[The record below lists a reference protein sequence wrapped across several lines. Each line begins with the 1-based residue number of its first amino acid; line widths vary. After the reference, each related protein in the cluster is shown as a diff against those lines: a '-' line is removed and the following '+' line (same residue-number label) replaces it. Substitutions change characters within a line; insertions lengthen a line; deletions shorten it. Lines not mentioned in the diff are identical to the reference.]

1 MKELRVSLHTRLGI
15 RIREGQRMKNLALG
29 TVVATAVLTVA
40 CTIASA
46 QTVAENPL
54 AAARVFSYEDMKAR
68 TMPNGAEGRAVFSG
82 TLGTGEAVG
91 AHESMQ
97 PAGTVPPA
105 LHKIQHSEFIVIE
118 QGTLE
123 FDHDGKAERAGPGS
137 FIYVAFGTV
146 HAIKNVGDGPAKYV
160 VIQVGGDTKK

>member
-1 MKELRVSLHTRLGI
+1 M
-15 RIREGQRMKNLALG
+15 
-29 TVVATAVLTVA
+29 
-40 CTIASA
+40 
-46 QTVAENPL
+46 
-54 AAARVFSYEDMKAR
+54 VF
-68 TMPNGAEGRAVFSG
+68 NG
-82 TLGTGEAVG
+82 TLTTGEAVG

-105 LHKIQHSEFIVIE
+105 LHKIQHSELIVVE

-137 FIYVAFGTV
+137 IIYVAFGTV

-160 VIQVGGDTKK
+160 VIQIGGDTKK